1 MKPLCE
7 TNKIMYS
14 YQHGILHREHTI
26 ASGSE
31 SCDYWVYGD
40 KVKETE
46 QKKSTIIRPVF
57 PLQLIHFIERTVG
70 KENKGINR

>member
-7 TNKIMYS
+7 TDKIMYS
-14 YQHGILHREHTI
+14 YQHGTLHREHTI

-31 SCDYWVYGD
+31 ISDYLVYGD
-40 KVKETE
+40 KVNETE
-46 QKKSTIIRPVF
+46 QKNSAIIRPVF